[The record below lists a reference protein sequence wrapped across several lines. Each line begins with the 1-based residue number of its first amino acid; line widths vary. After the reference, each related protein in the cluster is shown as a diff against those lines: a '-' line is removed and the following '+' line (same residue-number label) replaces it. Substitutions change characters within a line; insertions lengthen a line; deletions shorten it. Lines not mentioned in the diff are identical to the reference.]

1 MVGRLTASILYS
13 ANLSD
18 YIAENLDDYVEI
30 SRKIYLKGIR
40 NKEDKIQLKKLVN
53 KSPLSDAK
61 RVALSLENMYMNQ
74 FGKELNKI
82 SS

>member
-1 MVGRLTASILYS
+1 MALDPIPYGGATTSCEALSMGVPVITLAGKGMVGRLTASILYS

-40 NKEDKIQLKKLVN
+40 NKEDKIQLKD
-53 KSPLSDAK
+53 S
-61 RVALSLENMYMNQ
+61 Q
-74 FGKELNKI
+74 
-82 SS
+82 